1 MAKLVVDDPFT
12 GETVVERELLPAAEV
27 DALVSRSHHVQVQ
40 WARTAIADRQVLCRA
55 FMRAFQRRKE
65 DIAKDITAQM
75 GKPLVQARREVDGA
89 VSRAEAM
96 IELAPAALADEA
108 LPDKAGFRRFIRHEP
123 LGVVLDIAAWNYP
136 LLIAVNVVVPAVL
149 AGDSVILKH
158 SARTPLCGEHFARA
172 FVEANAPPDLVLAVH
187 ADHDVTARILQ
198 HARCGFVS
206 FTGSV
211 AGGRAVHRAA
221 SARFIDCGL
230 ELGGKDPA
238 YVCADADFAFA
249 AENVADGAFYN
260 AGQSCCGVERVYVER
275 PIYERFVEALV
286 AEARKLRM
294 GDPRD
299 EPTTLGPMAQPGAP
313 AFLLSQVAE
322 ARAKGARVL
331 CGGNPASAGGKGR
344 FFEATVVADATHEMG
359 IMMEESFGPVVAV
372 APVDD
377 DAHAIRLMN
386 DSPYGLT
393 ASVWTK
399 DDARALRI
407 AASIETG
414 TSFQNR
420 CDFLDPLLPWT
431 GVKDSGKGCTLSHL
445 GFGRLTR
452 PKSFHLRLG

>member
-1 MAKLVVDDPFT
+1 
-12 GETVVERELLPAAEV
+12 
-27 DALVSRSHHVQVQ
+27 
-40 WARTAIADRQVLCRA
+40 
-55 FMRAFQRRKE
+55 
-65 DIAKDITAQM
+65 
-75 GKPLVQARREVDGA
+75 
-89 VSRAEAM
+89 M
-96 IELAPAALADEA
+96 IELAPGALADEP
-108 LPDKAGFRRFIRHEP
+108 LPDKAGFERFIRHEP

-149 AGDSVILKH
+149 AGDSVLVKH
-158 SARTPLCGEHFARA
+158 SARTALCGEHFARA
-172 FVEANAPPDLVLAVH
+172 FADAGAPADLVLAVH
-187 ADHDVTARILQ
+187 ADHDVTAKIIQ
-198 HARCGFVS
+198 HPLTGFVS

-211 AGGRAVHRAA
+211 AGGHAVHRAA

-238 YVCADADFAFA
+238 YVCADADFDFA

-260 AGQSCCGVERVYVER
+260 AGQSCCGVERVYVAR
-275 PIYERFVEALV
+275 SLYERFVEALV
-286 AEARKLRM
+286 AEAGKMKM

-299 EPTTLGPMAQPGAP
+299 EQTSLGPLAQASAP
-313 AFLLSQVAE
+313 PFLHEQIGE
-322 ARAKGARVL
+322 ARSKGARIL
-331 CGGNPASAGGKGR
+331 CGGSPATVSGKGR
-344 FFEATVVADATHEMG
+344 FFEATVVADATHAMG
-359 IMMEESFGPVVAV
+359 VMMEESFGPIVAV
-372 APVDD
+372 APVEDD
-377 DAHAIRLMN
+377 DEAVRLMN

-407 AASIETG
+407 AAQLQTG
-414 TSFQNR
+414 TAFQNR

>member
-1 MAKLVVDDPFT
+1 V
-12 GETVVERELLPAAEV
+12 
-27 DALVSRSHHVQVQ
+27 
-40 WARTAIADRQVLCRA
+40 
-55 FMRAFQRRKE
+55 
-65 DIAKDITAQM
+65 
-75 GKPLVQARREVDGA
+75 
-89 VSRAEAM
+89 
-96 IELAPAALADEA
+96 
-108 LPDKAGFRRFIRHEP
+108 
-123 LGVVLDIAAWNYP
+123 
-136 LLIAVNVVVPAVL
+136 
-149 AGDSVILKH
+149 
-158 SARTPLCGEHFARA
+158 
-172 FVEANAPPDLVLAVH
+172 AVH
-187 ADHDVTARILQ
+187 ADHEVAARILQ

-238 YVCADADFAFA
+238 YVCADADFGFA

-275 PIYERFVEALV
+275 AVYGRFVEALV
-286 AEARKLRM
+286 AEAQRQAM

-299 EPTTLGPMAQPGAP
+299 EATTLGPMAQANAP
-313 AFLLSQVAE
+313 AFLAGQVAE

-331 CGGNPASAGGKGR
+331 CGGAPASVGGKGR
-344 FFEATVVADATHEMG
+344 FFEATVVADATHDMG

-372 APVDD
+372 APVDGD
-377 DAHAIRLMN
+377 EEALRLMN

-399 DDARALRI
+399 DDERALRI
-407 AASIETG
+407 AARIETG
-414 TSFQNR
+414 TVFQNR